1 MPLRGAMLPC
11 RTNRLAGSERTKIL
25 VVLDAAI
32 KFAQELTAVPRVIF
46 PGVCSIEKKRN
57 GERLIALT
65 GFAGMAHPKV
75 QVRGGGLGV
84 DAAVNETDQIGQVVI
99 AEQAGDAAA
108 QLQAPGFV
116 EAVGVGGQAVG
127 IAKESDVQGPPKYA
141 FICSEPLETFFGCE
155 SQRLIRYRTFRRPEA
170 RRLRFEHSFMVA
182 ARPLQL
188 FASIF
193 RAAIRAPRQS
203 RPGSG

>member
-57 GERLIALT
+57 GERLIALNA
-65 GFAGMAHPKV
+65 FSEMAHPKV

-84 DAAVNETDQIGQVVI
+84 HAAVNETDQIGQVVI

-116 EAVGVGGQAVG
+116 EAVGVGG
-127 IAKESDVQGPPKYA
+127 
-141 FICSEPLETFFGCE
+141 
-155 SQRLIRYRTFRRPEA
+155 EA
-170 RRLRFEHSFMVA
+170 RRI
-182 ARPLQL
+182 ARESDNESCPQVGL
-188 FASIF
+188 
-193 RAAIRAPRQS
+193 IRS
-203 RPGSG
+203 RPRETFC